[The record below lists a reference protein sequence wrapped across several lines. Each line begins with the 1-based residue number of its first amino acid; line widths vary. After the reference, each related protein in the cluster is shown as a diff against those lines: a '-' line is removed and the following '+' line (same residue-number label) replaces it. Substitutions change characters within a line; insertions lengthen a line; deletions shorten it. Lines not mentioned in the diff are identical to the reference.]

1 MLSDSKWSFKKSEI
15 SFSLLDWQ
23 HAMMIAGIRR
33 GNGKY
38 NPRRMYQGFANLNL
52 SRKSARKPSNETF
65 QN

>member
-1 MLSDSKWSFKKSEI
+1 MNSRAPKWNFKHPEI

-38 NPRRMYQGFANLNL
+38 NPSRMYQGFATL
-52 SRKSARKPSNETF
+52 SRPARSLTLEGKEK
-65 QN
+65 

>member
-1 MLSDSKWSFKKSEI
+1 MSYVSKWNFKKSEI

-38 NPRRMYQGFANLNL
+38 NPAKLYQGFANL
-52 SRKSARKPSNETF
+52 RRTK
-65 QN
+65 

>member
-1 MLSDSKWSFKKSEI
+1 MLLNNKQRFKHPEI

-38 NPRRMYQGFANLNL
+38 NPAKLYQGFAQLRR
-52 SRKSARKPSNETF
+52 SK
-65 QN
+65 

>member
-1 MLSDSKWSFKKSEI
+1 MLSDSKWAFKRPEI

-38 NPRRMYQGFANLNL
+38 NPAKLYQGFAQLRR
-52 SRKSARKPSNETF
+52 SK
-65 QN
+65 